1 MSILFSF
8 KVGEEVSIFV
18 YTTVAGLARVE
29 KLNYSVLYMVGSA
42 DGTVQN
48 SFQQT

>member
-1 MSILFSF
+1 M
-8 KVGEEVSIFV
+8 
-18 YTTVAGLARVE
+18 YTAVAGLARIE
-29 KLNYSVLYMVGSA
+29 KLNYSVLYMVGS